1 MSCTSVTVETES
13 SGEIIASTT
22 NQDEISHE
30 DLVVSTP
37 SLIILGTIQDAGSPH
52 IACHKSCCESYY
64 DQPDPLRMVVSL
76 GFIDPI
82 NQEKYLFEA
91 SPDITKQLALLS
103 KHEDFSDTDIPNGVF
118 LTHAHI
124 GHYTG
129 LMYFG
134 KEATNTNEVP
144 VFAMPRMQE
153 FLSSNGPWDQLV
165 SENNIELKALQNE
178 TKRVVNSNL
187 SIVPFTVP
195 HRDEYSETVGY
206 KIIGPTKTVL
216 FIPDIDKWE
225 KWEKDI
231 LKEIE
236 SVDFALL
243 DATFYDEN
251 ELPNREISEIPHP
264 LVSESMNHFSS
275 LSDENKDKVYFIHFN
290 HTNPILDGASGT
302 VEALEKAGYHQAC
315 LNQVFEL

>member
-1 MSCTSVTVETES
+1 
-13 SGEIIASTT
+13 
-22 NQDEISHE
+22 
-30 DLVVSTP
+30 
-37 SLIILGTIQDAGSPH
+37 
-52 IACHKSCCESYY
+52 
-64 DQPDPLRMVVSL
+64 
-76 GFIDPI
+76 
-82 NQEKYLFEA
+82 
-91 SPDITKQLALLS
+91 
-103 KHEDFSDTDIPNGVF
+103 
-118 LTHAHI
+118 
-124 GHYTG
+124 
-129 LMYFG
+129 
-134 KEATNTNEVP
+134 
-144 VFAMPRMQE
+144 
-153 FLSSNGPWDQLV
+153 
-165 SENNIELKALQNE
+165 
-178 TKRVVNSNL
+178 
-187 SIVPFTVP
+187 
-195 HRDEYSETVGY
+195 
-206 KIIGPTKTVL
+206 L

-290 HTNPILDGASGT
+290 HTNPILDGTNGT